1 MAKDK
6 DAWKLILE
14 EARDPAWTLQ
24 PVERERD
31 RVNFMTPCVSLK
43 HVHSL
48 KANFKYFT

>member
-24 PVERERD
+24 PVEREGERE
-31 RVNFMTPCVSLK
+31 RQS
-43 HVHSL
+43 
-48 KANFKYFT
+48 